1 MQAATHLISWH
12 YVRPTAPTRPQLE
25 LDPKTYDAVSGI
37 TLGIC
42 AGAVIWIGIFYVVY
56 ELIGLF

>member
-1 MQAATHLISWH
+1 
-12 YVRPTAPTRPQLE
+12 LE